1 MRRLK
6 QLAGTIALG
15 MLAVSCNDAATGVQ
29 KPLTDVSSFSA
40 VGLPST
46 AVVEF
51 GRENVGSPFPPPDG
65 HDASGHAYDKILPK
79 TVNIAAGGSV
89 TFNILPIHAVAVY
102 DDGTKPGDITLSDA
116 TLDDLDLAPGVTL
129 PNFVINDPNN
139 RIADGPAPLF
149 AGSWTTPPGTFD
161 DPGTY
166 LVICKILP
174 HFADAKMYAWVKVH

>member
-1 MRRLK
+1 METISFTSDGK
-6 QLAGTIALG
+6 QISAEMYKPSAPNGGAVVIAYGSDGFVDNQNGPWATMIRGYAHDLADKG
-15 MLAVSCNDAATGVQ
+15 
-29 KPLTDVSSFSA
+29 F
-40 VGLPST
+40 T
-46 AVVEF
+46 AVV
-51 GRENVGSPFPPPDG
+51 PD
-65 HDASGHAYDKILPK
+65 YFQR
-79 TVNIAAGGSV
+79 T
-89 TFNILPIHAVAVY
+89 
-102 DDGTKPGDITLSDA
+102 GTKPGDITISDA

-139 RIADGPAPLF
+139 RIADGPPPFF